1 MTTSLNALVAGE
13 HAADLRRAA
22 EQYSLGRAE
31 QYNLGRAEQY
41 NLGSFKGRS
50 GARVVA
56 LRQADV
62 DDAGALRVLAELDEQ
77 PELSGGV
84 LLALV
89 DGEIVAAMSL
99 GDGRVVANPFVATA
113 GAVALLRVRAQQLAG
128 VAVRWPRLRRPRRRL
143 RPRFA

>member
-113 GAVALLRVRAQQLAG
+113 GAVVLLRVRAQQLAG

>member
-13 HAADLRRAA
+13 HAADLRRA
-22 EQYSLGRAE
+22 AE